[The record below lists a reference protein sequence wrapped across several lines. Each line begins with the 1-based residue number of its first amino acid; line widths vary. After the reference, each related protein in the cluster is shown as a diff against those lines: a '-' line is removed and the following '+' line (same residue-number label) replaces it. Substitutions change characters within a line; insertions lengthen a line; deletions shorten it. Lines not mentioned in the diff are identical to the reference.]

1 MVFHKQ
7 TWTNTPS
14 WNKRL
19 FIVKMAYWPPQVGMI
34 GLRLQSWWPMPCWK
48 TWSMSSIPPVP
59 FHVNGS
65 VTLSFFLFLFYFI
78 WIVTH
83 SILHQQWPSTLLRT
97 RRWLHPSENWTNMI
111 DTTDNSPRKV
121 PIPLAWTCGEYIAKY
136 QDTLSSLSFFLFTFK
151 LFQHDTTTYRY
162 QIATHV

>member
-1 MVFHKQ
+1 MDKYTFLKQ
-7 TWTNTPS
+7 KAVYREDGILTASGGYDWFEAPVVMADALLEDMINVVNPS
-14 WNKRL
+14 
-19 FIVKMAYWPPQVGMI
+19 
-34 GLRLQSWWPMPCWK
+34 S
-48 TWSMSSIPPVP
+48 P
-59 FHVNGS
+59 FSRQWFRNIA
-65 VTLSFFLFLFYFI
+65 FFLFLFYFI